1 MFLDWKR
8 KLSKLQTKLP
18 NLPPFEKN
26 LDFWR
31 QLWKIVELSDVVVQV
46 RVTDLK
52 YSPIGTRERAPT
64 ACMTWQ
70 MSADIFPKLSYIL
83 EESVF
88 DLTGRKNV
96 SQNVL
101 PIVRQGCIFDALTF
115 CCTALFRVVV
125 NISVV

>member
-70 MSADIFPKLSYIL
+70 MSADLFPKFSNIL

-88 DLTGRKNV
+88 GLTLKFSSFHYSPFSAGTLWAVKTLWLDWDV
-96 SQNVL
+96 FL
-101 PIVRQGCIFDALTF
+101 MP
-115 CCTALFRVVV
+115 
-125 NISVV
+125 